1 MELDL
6 LLFVGFGIL
15 LVLLFF
21 VMYFKD
27 LESNRKF
34 ERYGRSI
41 EDLNRQIHQLKQSI
55 AHQKEHDKILADDI
69 KIDIHKKVQDEINTR
84 VLPLLDSLEDI
95 EGIISSFK
103 NDQQERMVKLEQRTK
118 SINMPNSSTSNEKQ
132 VIQAYNNG
140 KKIHEIARDLR
151 IGLGEVEFILKMHDL
166 L

>member
-1 MELDL
+1 MGLDL
-6 LLFVGFGIL
+6 LLFGGFGIFL
-15 LVLLFF
+15 LLLFF

-34 ERYGRSI
+34 ERYARSI
-41 EDLNRQIHQLKQSI
+41 EDLNRQIHQLRQSL
-55 AHQKEHDKILADDI
+55 AKKNEHDKILADEI
-69 KIDIHKKVQDEINTR
+69 KLDIHKKVQDEINTR
-84 VLPLLDSLEDI
+84 VLPLLDSLQDI
-95 EGIISSFK
+95 EDIISSFK

-118 SINMPNSSTSNEKQ
+118 SINLPNSSTSNEKQ
-132 VIQAYNNG
+132 VIQAYNSG